1 MRHSRSFL
9 SAIESLNSCITKH
22 MRYLVLISYQFDD
35 VAIVQY
41 VNMAET
47 SYSLVKDIATVGWT

>member
-1 MRHSRSFL
+1 
-9 SAIESLNSCITKH
+9 